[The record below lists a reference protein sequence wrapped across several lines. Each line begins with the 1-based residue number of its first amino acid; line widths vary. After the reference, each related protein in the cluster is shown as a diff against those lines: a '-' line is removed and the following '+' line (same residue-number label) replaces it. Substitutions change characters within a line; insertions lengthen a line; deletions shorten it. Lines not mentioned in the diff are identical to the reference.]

1 MRAPMF
7 TIHATR
13 KLLDRVGCRVDGSIM
28 ASSTALGDWYA
39 TALFWKPQVA
49 LLVNEKTLFP
59 VLMPLAP
66 ATTLIDR
73 FPAEPGIVLDAH
85 GIDREFIEAELAAMG
100 EGRYAKTTNRSTV
113 GVMNEF
119 ALLAGSYRREQSI
132 NDLLSLALELADTP
146 CGPLY
151 PRHITPAAELQAMVA
166 SSR

>member
-1 MRAPMF
+1 MF

-13 KLLDRVGCRVDGSIM
+13 KLLDRVGYRLDGSIM

-39 TALFWKPQVA
+39 TAFWKPRVA
-49 LLVNEKTLFP
+49 LLVNERTLIP
-59 VLMPLAP
+59 VLLPLAP

-73 FPAEPGIVLDAH
+73 FPAVLGTVLEAH
-85 GIDREFIEAELAAMG
+85 GIDREFIDAELAAMS

-119 ALLAGSYRREQSI
+119 AFLAGSHRAEHGI
-132 NDLLSLALELADTP
+132 NDLLNLALELADTP

-151 PRHITPAAELQAMVA
+151 QRHITPVAELQAMVA
-166 SSR
+166 SPS